1 MLRLAVKRDS
11 RIAQRDAKTKRSLPE
26 AKVISTEQSAY
37 LICDSRS
44 KGFPIQHV
52 SKGFEAFFGC
62 NAAEC
67 VGSSC
72 SHIVSGRGF
81 DHSATA
87 ALNKVAATAGI
98 DVETSID
105 RMSSAAEKAV
115 QSAAVG
121 GSMPVILISVV
132 NRSGDLCVCE
142 LSMCK
147 KQHSTLGWAYHAA
160 LLKDISGAVSVT
172 KLFKSAQT
180 EQSYEQ
186 LCSEWRQATRGAVSD
201 LAPSGL
207 GDLSDELDA
216 VAEQLWKNELAKGIK
231 PKASN
236 KSREADT
243 SSIWSRS
250 TASTLASRTQT
261 KETTTT
267 AKAFHFGALLGSQGL
282 EQSADAECD
291 DVARKRFAPATETE
305 KDVTRSVRRRETL
318 ESGAA
323 KAEESDGF
331 LTASEDEKEAWEEC
345 DAVEPTES
353 NSRSS
358 SSLLMEDVVNPVKH
372 VDRPVLRRMKIPFVI
387 AAPTVPGFPVCLR
400 SKGFEELFGPSMHV
414 KVGCDARDVL
424 KPSDPKETKV
434 WQSFFDSI
442 MEGQFYLNENVDG
455 PLDGWQLPD
464 NGRLPAGEIA
474 FIQTFRGRFGNP
486 MDCLVY
492 LKHVELDDCPF
503 LLALHAYL
511 PSDAELDSSR
521 EKLFARLNARLDEVI
536 AEMASEYVYY
546 APMRRQ
552 TKYHA

>member
-1 MLRLAVKRDS
+1 MLRLAVKRDE
-11 RIAQRDAKTKRSLPE
+11 RRNARDAR
-26 AKVISTEQSAY
+26 AKVTSTQKAY
-37 LICDSRS
+37 LICDARS
-44 KGFPIQHV
+44 KGFPIRHV

-62 NAAEC
+62 TAAEC

-81 DHSATA
+81 DSSAAAA
-87 ALNKVAATAGI
+87 ALNKVAAGAGI

-115 QSAAVG
+115 QSAVKG

-132 NRSGDLCVCE
+132 KHSGDLCVCE

-147 KQHSTLGWAYHAA
+147 EQHPTLGWSYHAA
-160 LLKDISGAVSVT
+160 LLKDVSGAVSVT

-180 EQSYEQ
+180 EQSYEE
-186 LCSEWRQATRGAVSD
+186 LCSEWRQASRGPVAFPD
-201 LAPSGL
+201 
-207 GDLSDELDA
+207 GDLRDELHA
-216 VAEQLWKNELAKGIK
+216 AAEQLWKDDLAKGIK

-236 KSREADT
+236 KSADADT

-250 TASTLASRTQT
+250 TASTLSSRTP
-261 KETTTT
+261 KEGKTSTV
-267 AKAFHFGALLGSQGL
+267 APQAFHFGALLGSQSL
-282 EQSADAECD
+282 ETDAECD
-291 DVARKRFAPATETE
+291 DGARKRFAPATETE
-305 KDVTRSVRRRETL
+305 CDRTRSMRSVRRRETV
-318 ESGAA
+318 ENAA
-323 KAEESDGF
+323 KEESDGF
-331 LTASEDEKEAWEEC
+331 LTASEDEKDAWEEC
-345 DAVEPTES
+345 DPEPES
-353 NSRSS
+353 KSRSS
-358 SSLLMEDVVNPVKH
+358 SLLEDVVNPVKH

-424 KPSDPKETKV
+424 RPSDPKETKV

-442 MEGQFYLNENVDG
+442 MEGQFYLNENVESL
-455 PLDGWQLPD
+455 LDGWQLPD

-474 FIQTFRGRFGNP
+474 FIQTFAGRFGNP
-486 MDCLVY
+486 MECLVY

-511 PSDAELDSSR
+511 PSDAEDSSR
-521 EKLFARLNARLDEVI
+521 ETLFARLNARLDEVI

-552 TKYHA
+552 TKYHPL

>member
-11 RIAQRDAKTKRSLPE
+11 RNAQRAQRDARAKRSVPE
-26 AKVISTEQSAY
+26 VISTQKAY
-37 LICDSRS
+37 LICDARS
-44 KGFPIQHV
+44 KGFPIRHV

-81 DHSATA
+81 DSSAAAA
-87 ALNKVAATAGI
+87 ALNKVAAGAGI

-115 QSAAVG
+115 QSAAKG

-132 NRSGDLCVCE
+132 KHSGDLCVCE

-147 KQHSTLGWAYHAA
+147 QQHPTLGWSYHAA
-160 LLKDISGAVSVT
+160 LLKDVSGAVSVS

-180 EQSYEQ
+180 EQSYEE
-186 LCSEWRQATRGAVSD
+186 LCSEWRQASRGPADAAVPLS
-201 LAPSGL
+201 
-207 GDLSDELDA
+207 GDLSDELHA
-216 VAEQLWKNELAKGIK
+216 AAEQLWKDDLAKGIK

-236 KSREADT
+236 KSADADT

-250 TASTLASRTQT
+250 TASTLSSRTP
-261 KETTTT
+261 KETT
-267 AKAFHFGALLGSQGL
+267 AKAFHFGALLGSQTQ
-282 EQSADAECD
+282 EEHADADCD
-291 DVARKRFAPATETE
+291 DGARKRFAPSETE
-305 KDVTRSVRRRETL
+305 CDRARSVRRRETL
-318 ESGAA
+318 ESSA
-323 KAEESDGF
+323 KESDGF
-331 LTASEDEKEAWEEC
+331 LTASEDEKDAWEEC
-345 DAVEPTES
+345 DSEHMES
-353 NSRSS
+353 KSRSS
-358 SSLLMEDVVNPVKH
+358 SLLEDVVNPVKH
-372 VDRPVLRRMKIPFVI
+372 VDRPVLRSMKIPFVI

-434 WQSFFDSI
+434 WQKFFDSI
-442 MEGQFYLNENVDG
+442 MEGQFYLNENVDSL
-455 PLDGWQLPD
+455 LDGWQLPD

-474 FIQTFRGRFGNP
+474 FIQTFAGRFGNP
-486 MDCLVY
+486 MECLVY

-511 PSDAELDSSR
+511 PSDAEQESSDQ
-521 EKLFARLNARLDEVI
+521 LFARLNARLDAVI

-552 TKYHA
+552 TKYHPL

>member
-11 RIAQRDAKTKRSLPE
+11 RIAQRDARTKRSVSE
-26 AKVISTEQSAY
+26 AAISTEKAH

-44 KGFPIQHV
+44 KGFPIRHV

-81 DHSATA
+81 EHSAA
-87 ALNKVAATAGI
+87 VALNKVAGAGI

-115 QSAAVG
+115 QSAAKG

-132 NRSGDLCVCE
+132 KHTGNLCVCE

-147 KQHSTLGWAYHAA
+147 QNHPTLGWSYHAA
-160 LLKDISGAVSVT
+160 LLKDVSGAVSVT

-180 EQSYEQ
+180 EQSYEE
-186 LCSEWRQATRGAVSD
+186 LCSEWRQASRGALGD
-201 LAPSGL
+201 PAPLS
-207 GDLSDELDA
+207 GDLSDELNA
-216 VAEQLWKNELAKGIK
+216 VAEQLWKDELAKGIK

-236 KSREADT
+236 KSADADT

-250 TASTLASRTQT
+250 TASTLSSRTP
-261 KETTTT
+261 KEPTTQT
-267 AKAFHFGALLGSQGL
+267 AKAFHFGALLSQNL
-282 EQSADAECD
+282 EQADPECD
-291 DVARKRFAPATETE
+291 DGARKRFAPATETE
-305 KDVTRSVRRRETL
+305 CDRTRSVRRRETL
-318 ESGAA
+318 QSSA
-323 KAEESDGF
+323 KEDSDGF
-331 LTASEDEKEAWEEC
+331 LTASEDEKDAWEEC
-345 DAVEPTES
+345 DPEPVAERGS
-353 NSRSS
+353 SS
-358 SSLLMEDVVNPVKH
+358 SSLLMEDVVNPVEH

-414 KVGCDARDVL
+414 KVGCDAREVL
-424 KPSDPKETKV
+424 RPSDPKETKV

-442 MEGQFYLNENVDG
+442 MEGQFYLNENVDS

-486 MDCLVY
+486 IECLVY

-511 PSDAELDSSR
+511 PSEAEQDSSR

-552 TKYHA
+552 TKYHPL

>member
-11 RIAQRDAKTKRSLPE
+11 RIAQRDARTKRSVSE
-26 AKVISTEQSAY
+26 AAISTEKAY

-44 KGFPIQHV
+44 KGFPIRHV

-81 DHSATA
+81 EHSAAA
-87 ALNKVAATAGI
+87 ALNKVAGAGI

-115 QSAAVG
+115 QSAAKG

-132 NRSGDLCVCE
+132 KHTGDLCVCE

-147 KQHSTLGWAYHAA
+147 QNHPTLGWSYHAA
-160 LLKDISGAVSVT
+160 LLKDVSGAVSVT

-180 EQSYEQ
+180 EQAYEE
-186 LCSEWRQATRGAVSD
+186 LCSEWRQGSRGALGD
-201 LAPSGL
+201 PAPLS
-207 GDLSDELDA
+207 GDLSDELNA
-216 VAEQLWKNELAKGIK
+216 VAEQLWKDELAKGIK

-236 KSREADT
+236 KSADADT

-250 TASTLASRTQT
+250 TASTLASRTPKEQT
-261 KETTTT
+261 AQT
-267 AKAFHFGALLGSQGL
+267 AKAFHFGALLSQNL
-282 EQSADAECD
+282 EQADAECD
-291 DVARKRFAPATETE
+291 DGARKRFAPATET
-305 KDVTRSVRRRETL
+305 RRRETL
-318 ESGAA
+318 ESSA
-323 KAEESDGF
+323 KEDSDGF
-331 LTASEDEKEAWEEC
+331 LTASEDEKDAWEEC
-345 DAVEPTES
+345 DPEPVAERKS
-353 NSRSS
+353 GSSS
-358 SSLLMEDVVNPVKH
+358 SSLLEDVVNPVEH

-414 KVGCDARDVL
+414 KVGCDAREVL
-424 KPSDPKETKV
+424 RPSDPKETKV

-442 MEGQFYLNENVDG
+442 MEGQFYLNENVDS

-486 MDCLVY
+486 IECLVY
-492 LKHVELDDCPF
+492 LKHAELDDCPF

-511 PSDAELDSSR
+511 SSEAEQDSSR

-552 TKYHA
+552 TKYHPL